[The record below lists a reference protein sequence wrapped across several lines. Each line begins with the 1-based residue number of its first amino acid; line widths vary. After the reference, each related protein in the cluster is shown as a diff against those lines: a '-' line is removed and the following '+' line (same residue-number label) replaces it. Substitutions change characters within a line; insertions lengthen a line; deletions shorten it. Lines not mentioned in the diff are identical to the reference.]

1 LAIKYLDAKRIR
13 GTAAERVALTTGMT
27 DTLGSS
33 ANGTIVSVTL
43 NTSDEKLGSGCY
55 EFARGSA
62 QEVQVLDS
70 GLSFMVGKPT
80 FTLAYWCNPDAF
92 SGLTSTAWFFGSDS
106 SSGGHSSMTAH
117 LNNDGSIHLSSY
129 GGSWTGGSPNNN
141 SSSSACT
148 LSANTWQHLA
158 FVSDTT
164 SLRIY
169 KNGALTDTFPW
180 SSNSSKNLVMPDPD
194 QMKLGQYSG
203 GGTVNSGLFDGQ
215 LDDVGLWNVALP
227 IGSDENTAGSIKY
240 LYNTGTGRLCSTIP
254 TGLKI
259 YFSMESVT
267 SNVCTNDA
275 IPTQPNLSN
284 GTLFEE
290 TDTYRYYMWD
300 GTDTWTRVAT
310 T

>member
-1 LAIKYLDAKRIR
+1 MAIKYLAGERII
-13 GTAAERVALTTGMT
+13 GTAAERAAMTTGMT

-33 ANGTIVSVTL
+33 ANGTMVSVSL
-43 NTSDEKLGSGCY
+43 VTSGQKVEDGCY
-55 EFARGSA
+55 DFERGSA

-80 FTLAYWCNPDAF
+80 FTLAYWCNPDSF
-92 SGLTSTAWFFGSDS
+92 TGLTSTAWFFGSDD

-129 GGSWTGGSPNNN
+129 GGSWTGGTPADN
-141 SSSSACT
+141 SASSACT

-169 KNGALTDTFPW
+169 KNGVLTDTFPW

-203 GGTVNSGLFDGQ
+203 SGNVNSGLFDGQ
-215 LDDVGLWNVALP
+215 LDDLGLWNVALP
-227 IGSDENTAGSIKY
+227 VGNTNGLTANSINY
-240 LYNTGTGRLCSTIP
+240 LYNGDSPRPCSTIP

-259 YFSMESVT
+259 YFSMESDT
-267 SNVCTNDA
+267 NDVCINDA
-275 IPTQPNLSN
+275 IPTQPNLPN

-290 TDTYRYYMWD
+290 TDTGTHYMWD
-300 GTDTWTRVAT
+300 GTDTWNEVT
-310 T
+310 